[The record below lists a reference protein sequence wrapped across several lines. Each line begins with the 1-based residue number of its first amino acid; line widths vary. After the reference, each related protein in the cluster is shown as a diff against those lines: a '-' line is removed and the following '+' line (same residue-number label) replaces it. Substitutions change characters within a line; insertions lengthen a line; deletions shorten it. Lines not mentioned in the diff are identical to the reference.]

1 MIVGLNVKSLESV
14 GLFNNFLIVPMSFLG
29 GTFFDPTTLPAALK
43 PIVYALPLT
52 YTTIGL
58 RAVAYKSLGEF
69 PWYSIPILLGF
80 VIALSFI
87 GAYQFS
93 NQQD

>member
-1 MIVGLNVKSLESV
+1 
-14 GLFNNFLIVPMSFLG
+14 VPMSFLG
-29 GTFFDPTTLPAALK
+29 GTFFDPTTLPVALK

-58 RAVAYKSLGEF
+58 RAVAYNPLAEF
-69 PWYSIPILLGF
+69 PWYTIPILLTF
-80 VIALSFI
+80 AIVLSFY

-93 NQQD
+93 HQQD

>member
-1 MIVGLNVKSLESV
+1 M
-14 GLFNNFLIVPMSFLG
+14 
-29 GTFFDPTTLPAALK
+29 ALK

-58 RAVAYKSLGEF
+58 RAVAYKPLTAF
-69 PWYSIPILLGF
+69 PWHTIPILLTF
-80 VIALSFI
+80 AVLLSCY